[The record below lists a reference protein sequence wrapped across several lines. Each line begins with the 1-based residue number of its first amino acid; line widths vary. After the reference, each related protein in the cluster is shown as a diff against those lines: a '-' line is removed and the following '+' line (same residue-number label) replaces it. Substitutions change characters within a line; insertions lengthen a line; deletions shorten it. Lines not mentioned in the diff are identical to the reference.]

1 MGLVAPCSECDLAA
15 GGSALGVEPLRR
27 GPFLVH
33 PKPEPAPVP
42 GWLVVAPARHVEQL
56 DELTPEELLALGP
69 LLGQVAAAL
78 RSCTPTAKVYLS
90 VFAEVL
96 AHLHVHVI
104 ARPPGLAPELRG
116 ARIFQASA
124 EPGPGA
130 SAACAAVAR
139 AVLTRLR

>member
-1 MGLVAPCSECDLAA
+1 MAPCSECDLAA
-15 GGSALGVEPLRR
+15 GGSALDVAPLRR

-33 PKPEPAPVP
+33 ARPEPPPVP
-42 GWLVVAPARHVEQL
+42 GWMVVAPTRHVEQV
-56 DELTPEELLALGP
+56 DELTAEELLALGP

-78 RSCTPTAKVYLS
+78 RSCTPTAKVYVS

-104 ARPPGLAPELRG
+104 ARPPGLAAELRG

-124 EPGPGA
+124 EPEAG
-130 SAACAAVAR
+130 AACAAVAR
-139 AVLTRLR
+139 AVLTRLS